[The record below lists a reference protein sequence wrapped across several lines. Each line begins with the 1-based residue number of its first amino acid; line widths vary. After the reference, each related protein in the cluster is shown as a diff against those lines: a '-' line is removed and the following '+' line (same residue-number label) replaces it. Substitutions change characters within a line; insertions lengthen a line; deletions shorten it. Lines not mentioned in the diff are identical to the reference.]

1 MVFETTLTADQVT
14 TFTEQGYWR
23 GGLITDQLDDCVTGR
38 PGHTAVIDSRA
49 EVTWA
54 QLGALVDRAA
64 RGLLA
69 LGVRPGDVVSVQ
81 LPNWAEFLIAHLA
94 ACRIGAVTNPLVPTF
109 REHELDFMLRLAE
122 TKVLIG
128 PQVFRNH
135 DYPAMYRALRDRLP
149 ELRQAVIVGEPG
161 GGEPGTGQGEL
172 SWPELLRRGAAADHE
187 EPLSHYRPDPNDVTL
202 LVYTSGTT
210 GEPKGVM
217 HTHNT
222 LGAAIAG
229 LPQRL
234 GLDSGSVLHTASTLG
249 HLTGLL
255 YAARLSLELG
265 GATAVYQD
273 VWRPEAFAD
282 LVSRHRITFT
292 AGATPFLHDTLEV
305 AAAGQRDLSS
315 LTRFCCMGAPI
326 PRALLRTAARRLPGL
341 VTVGG
346 WGQTENSMVAVSS
359 PDAAEEK
366 IAERDGFP
374 LPGMRVRV
382 VGPDGAPL
390 PHDTEGRLQVAGP
403 FLFVGYLKRL
413 DVTRRLYTG
422 EWFDTGDLATVD
434 ADGYLSI
441 TGRTKDIIVRGGENL
456 PVAYIENVLHEYP
469 RIRVAAVVGVP
480 DPRLGERACAVV
492 IPADGADRIR
502 LPDIKQFLAD
512 KGVARN
518 YWPERLAVV
527 ADLPRTPSGKVQ
539 KFALRRLIEEGALV
553 VDPL

>member
-1 MVFETTLTADQVT
+1 VVFETTLTPDQVT

-23 GGLITDQLDDCVTGR
+23 GRLITDQLDDCVASR
-38 PGHTAVIDSRA
+38 PNHTAVIDGRREA
-49 EVTWA
+49 TWA
-54 QLGALVDRAA
+54 ELGAQVDRAA
-64 RGLLA
+64 RGLLE
-69 LGVRPGDVVSVQ
+69 LGVRPGDVVSLQ
-81 LPNWAEFLIAHLA
+81 LPNWAEFLVAHLSA
-94 ACRIGAVTNPLVPTF
+94 SRIGAVTNPLVPTF
-109 REHELDFMLRLAE
+109 RERELDFMLRLAE
-122 TKVLIG
+122 TRVLIG
-128 PQVFRNH
+128 PRAFRHH
-135 DYPAMYRALRDRLP
+135 DYPAMYRGLRDRLP
-149 ELRQAVIVGEPG
+149 DLRHVVVVGDPG
-161 GGEPGTGQGEL
+161 GGERGAGKGEL
-172 SWPELLRRGAAADHE
+172 SWAELLGRGAGAGQSK
-187 EPLSHYRPDPNDVTL
+187 PLSDFRPDPNDVTL

-229 LPQRL
+229 LPRRL
-234 GLDSGSVLHTASTLG
+234 DLDADSVLHTASTLG

-273 VWRPEAFAD
+273 VWRPEAFAE
-282 LVSRHRITFT
+282 LVHRHRVTFT

-305 AAAGQRDLSS
+305 AAAGRGDMSS

-326 PRALLRTAARRLPGL
+326 PRALLRTAARVLPGL

-359 PDAAEEK
+359 PDAPEQK

-413 DVTRRLYTG
+413 EVTRKLYTG

-434 ADGYLSI
+434 GDGYLSI

-456 PVAYIENVLHEYP
+456 PVAYIENVLHEDP

-492 IPADGADRIR
+492 IPADGTDRID
-502 LPDIKQFLAD
+502 LSDITRFLAD

-518 YWPERLAVV
+518 YWPERLSVV

-539 KFALRRLIEEGALV
+539 KFALRQLIETGALV
-553 VDPL
+553 VDPF

>member
-1 MVFETTLTADQVT
+1 MVFETTLTPDQVT

-23 GGLITDQLDDCVTGR
+23 GRLITDQLDDCVASR
-38 PGHTAVIDSRA
+38 PNHTAVIDSRGEA
-49 EVTWA
+49 TWA
-54 QLGALVDRAA
+54 ELGAQVDRAA
-64 RGLLA
+64 RGLLE
-69 LGVRPGDVVSVQ
+69 LGVRPGDVVSLQ
-81 LPNWAEFLIAHLA
+81 LPNWAEFLVAHLA
-94 ACRIGAVTNPLVPTF
+94 ASRIGAVTNPLVPTF
-109 REHELDFMLRLAE
+109 RERELDFMLRLAE
-122 TKVLIG
+122 TRVLIG
-128 PQVFRNH
+128 PRVFRHH
-135 DYPAMYRALRDRLP
+135 DYPAMYRGLRDRLP
-149 ELRQAVIVGEPG
+149 DLRHVVVVGDQG
-161 GGEPGTGQGEL
+161 GDERGAGEGEL
-172 SWPELLRRGAAADHE
+172 SWAELLGRGAGAGQSK
-187 EPLSHYRPDPNDVTL
+187 PLSDFRPDPNDVTL

-229 LPQRL
+229 LPRRL
-234 GLDSGSVLHTASTLG
+234 DLDADSVLHTASTLG

-265 GATAVYQD
+265 GATSVYQD
-273 VWRPEAFAD
+273 VWRPEAFAE
-282 LVSRHRITFT
+282 LVRRHRVTFT

-305 AAAGQRDLSS
+305 AAAGQGDMSS

-326 PRALLRTAARRLPGL
+326 PRALLRTAARVLPGL

-359 PDAAEEK
+359 PDAPEQK

-382 VGPDGAPL
+382 IGPDGAPL

-413 DVTRRLYTG
+413 EVTRKLYTG

-434 ADGYLSI
+434 GDGYLSI

-456 PVAYIENVLHEYP
+456 PVAYIENVLHEDP

-492 IPADGADRIR
+492 IPADGTDRID
-502 LPDIKQFLAD
+502 LSDITRFLAD

-527 ADLPRTPSGKVQ
+527 ADMPRTPSGKVQ
-539 KFALRRLIEEGALV
+539 KFALRQLIDTGALV